1 MSDLEEQEEYREDSQ
16 VEEGESDDDFLTQFR
31 AVLDKLREVGE
42 SEELEQLES
51 AYRIACDREHDFK
64 TAAEIGQMLVQKN
77 QQLME
82 ELEEASIWR
91 DQYDTQRDAN
101 NEILTTLERL
111 EEANHLLQQQNQDYE
126 RSMVE
131 LRARCEVL
139 QSEHVTAAEMHN
151 ALEEEVEKLQ
161 DKVRSLTLEQRV
173 NSAYKEKTR
182 QLFEQLES
190 AKELTEELQEQTVQL
205 QKDNA
210 SLRGDLEVLK
220 TTSSKSQNA
229 EYEVKQLREQVKSL
243 KAMQDQN
250 KQLKDKLAV
259 IQEEHADL
267 TSIVEENQRLTDA
280 VNSLMKVNR
289 HFREQQEKDQA
300 LLEEANHNIQSLQV
314 AIEEQKLAD
323 QDPSLARDPSLVAL
337 ELEQRVLDLMQRVLD
352 DDPGS
357 NGELNNVLE
366 AEIARRAD
374 RLLAMRRAELETQY
388 ELELQRQ
395 LAKAR
400 EDINMKIMEM
410 QMAKMVERGSHHAVA
425 SESAKRERDEGEG
438 AADMQSG
445 DDETSAAQSS
455 KRKKRS
461 DTSGTPPPVATAP
474 ATDWEQGSLK
484 RRSTD
489 MSSLST
495 RRAATMSLPP
505 RKISLG
511 SGRSTSPRR
520 IFEKLAQHSPR
531 SPLQSTATTIGLRAP
546 SPTKLELP
554 PMEALP
560 TTTAAADEPLPL
572 LADEQ
577 PTIEQETI
585 ATEEKPEEKIEEETR
600 EEKMDEESTTTE
612 QQQQQPMEEVVAVEE
627 AIAVESPAQVEPEPE
642 PAAIVVDEPEPA
654 VEEVVAETAVEE
666 EAKPEEEPTPVEPA
680 VADAEVKEKEEEVV
694 VEQPPVVE
702 QPTSEV
708 VTEAETPKQ
717 EVPVR
722 SLSAPVARN
731 SISLLTAESSLATA
745 ATAGLTTVPAL
756 ETAASPAARHVP
768 PAKPVPPPPTEAG
781 ARRSFDDASAKRP
794 RSNSITQ
801 SLASSSSFAAS
812 TLRDKVDSV
821 FAKPSAPARKKDQRK
836 TIMPEARALPRLHG
850 PEEGSMSPFM
860 ISYRNPTQTLS
871 LSPRGGKAGTTY
883 TLHSRPHT
891 PSLVEELLTSAFRL
905 EASLNRINLFAMNS
919 DEANTFR
926 LIDVM
931 TDHIV
936 QHVVKAKSFNCPDEL
951 RQNQKEE
958 GAQELQRLQSLVK
971 PVVNLLFS
979 ESHNGAYHINFR
991 TCLKQISEANSKIAT
1006 ACTLSF
1012 IDDSIKFIESKI
1024 DLPGVVEDEELQQQ
1038 YRHLIE
1044 LSPNIL
1050 VMFKEALLNPEDSDR
1065 KRVLHASI
1073 DLANQIRFKIQRMGR
1088 ARELPMTL
1096 SPSAVRRPGSG
1107 LRTSVGAD
1115 TSTVEKIVSTPTPSF
1130 TSSSS
1135 TSSVD
1140 VDSSDSKGK
1149 EKDHEKPLT
1158 VDIDQLRNEIAM
1170 ELEDDELRI
1179 LARIDNVVE
1188 RQLRLLQIEER
1199 KHIHLI
1205 LDLRD
1210 KLNDANLAVM
1220 NKTMRSVL
1228 SFNELVQLSDACI
1241 DNVLKEAKKLFK
1253 LPGLRNPSL
1262 MALAIDL
1269 VIEVAVL
1276 MKRCNDFS
1284 VGINQPTLEKLEKFK
1299 KDYALRV
1306 RQGVATPSPGRG
1318 GSPKKGAPGG
1328 GILSYFFGRG

>member
-16 VEEGESDDDFLTQFR
+16 VEEGEGDDDFLTQFR
-31 AVLDKLREVGE
+31 AVLDKLREAGD

-182 QLFEQLES
+182 QLFEQ
-190 AKELTEELQEQTVQL
+190 ELTEELQEQTVQL

-323 QDPSLARDPSLVAL
+323 QDSSLARDPSLVAL

-410 QMAKMVERGSHHAVA
+410 QMAKMVERGSHHAAA

-438 AADMQSG
+438 EGAADMQLG
-445 DDETSAAQSS
+445 DDEAAQSS

-495 RRAATMSLPP
+495 RRAAAMSLPP

-554 PMEALP
+554 PMEAP
-560 TTTAAADEPLPL
+560 MTTTTTTADETLPM

-577 PTIEQETI
+577 PTIEQEKI
-585 ATEEKPEEKIEEETR
+585 EQPPATEEKIEEETK
-600 EEKMDEESTTTE
+600 EEKMEEESTTTE
-612 QQQQQPMEEVVAVEE
+612 QQQQPMEEVAVE
-627 AIAVESPAQVEPEPE
+627 AVAVESPAPVEPESEPEPE

-654 VEEVVAETAVEE
+654 VEEVVEDKVVEE
-666 EAKPEEEPTPVEPA
+666 ETKPEEPTPAEPA
-680 VADAEVKEKEEEVV
+680 VVDVTPKAEAEEVVV

-702 QPTSEV
+702 QPTEV
-708 VTEAETPKQ
+708 VAEAEIPKE

-731 SISLLTAESSLATA
+731 SMSILTAESSLATA
-745 ATAGLTTVPAL
+745 ASAGLTTVPAL
-756 ETAASPAARHVP
+756 ETAASPAARHIP

-781 ARRSFDDASAKRP
+781 ARRSFDDASVKRP

-951 RQNQKEE
+951 RQSQKEE

-1024 DLPGVVEDEELQQQ
+1024 DMPGVVEDEELQQQ

-1096 SPSAVRRPGSG
+1096 SPSALRRPGSG
-1107 LRTSVGAD
+1107 LRTSAGVD
-1115 TSTVEKIVSTPTPSF
+1115 TSTVEQIVSTPTPSF

-1140 VDSSDSKGK
+1140 VDSSDGRDSKGK

-1241 DNVLKEAKKLFK
+1241 DNVLKESKKLFK

-1299 KDYALRV
+1299 KDYALR
-1306 RQGVATPSPGRG
+1306 GVATPSPGRG